1 MEVPCVTRVRTS
13 VPAVALS
20 CLMLAGCGS
29 TNPAA
34 PTALDSPELEGL
46 AAPAQP
52 LSTASVGLR
61 AADTIQI
68 NGGTVTVA
76 FRQPG
81 TAELRGSRGFRFDG
95 VTHSTGVDPNA
106 ACQTD
111 TPCTPGQSVT
121 LTATWSGIDLP
132 GTARMQGNDYA
143 DVGGLNSESALRI
156 DITGSFVAPPQATS
170 ATVVV
175 PVAISGLFQS
185 ADGFFEIEGDGR
197 AVLTLEWV
205 AVQGLTPTWVL
216 RRTRFEFGGGN
227 LRT

>member
-1 MEVPCVTRVRTS
+1 
-13 VPAVALS
+13 LS
-20 CLMLAGCGS
+20 AG
-29 TNPAA
+29 
-34 PTALDSPELEGL
+34 
-46 AAPAQP
+46 
-52 LSTASVGLR
+52 SVGLR

-68 NGGTVTVA
+68 NGGTVVVA

-106 ACQTD
+106 VCQTD
-111 TPCTPGQSVT
+111 SPCSPGRTVSFS
-121 LTATWSGIDLP
+121 ATWSGIDLP
-132 GTARMQGNDYA
+132 GTARMQGNTYT

-156 DITGSFVAPPQATS
+156 DIAGSFVAPPQATS

-175 PVAISGLFQS
+175 PVSISGVFQS

-205 AVQGLTPTWVL
+205 AVAGLTPTWVL
-216 RRTRFEFGGGN
+216 RQTRFEFGGGN
-227 LRT
+227 LGT